1 MNKKTLLTNR
11 VYLIIFAATISVA
24 LFSLLFGITKL
35 EREFEKK
42 VLDVVTTDIIEI
54 TNNTA
59 KSIKQTLIGSSNYVQ
74 SIKDSIVI
82 QNQIDNK
89 LSTLLTKNI
98 KYAYLLYKDE
108 KGVFRFLADG
118 APQKEKAFFNQKFDV
133 ESNRWYEIFQTKKPV
148 LIEQPLLKQL
158 SITYLKPILK
168 TEDVQLILA
177 IDFSVEKTNDVNEII
192 DMVKNII
199 ISIIFIVLI
208 FILILIYQLLRY
220 ITVKKS
226 IYIDKLTN
234 VYNRNY
240 LQEYEDSINLDDYI
254 IAAID
259 IDYFKKVNDTYG
271 HDAGDIVLKEVA
283 RTMLESTRLNEDIV
297 IRYGGEEFLILA
309 KKVNNEDSNH
319 LNVIE
324 RVFHNIGNRD
334 FILSDGTIIRI
345 TVSIGLNLT
354 PNESRNFKQA
364 FKLADDALYLAKK
377 KGRNQ
382 IEIN

>member
-1 MNKKTLLTNR
+1 MSKKILFTNR
-11 VYLIIFAATISVA
+11 IYLILFSGIISLA
-24 LFSLLFGITKL
+24 LFLLLFGITKL

-42 VLDVVTTDIIEI
+42 VLGVVTADIIEI

-59 KSIKQTLIGSSNYVQ
+59 KSIKQTLIGSADYVQ
-74 SIKDSIVI
+74 SIKDSIQI
-82 QNQIDNK
+82 QSQIDSK

-108 KGVFRFLADG
+108 NGVFRFLADG
-118 APQKEKAFFNQKFDV
+118 APKKEKAFFNQKFDV
-133 ESNRWYEIFQTKKPV
+133 ESNRWYDIFETKEAV
-148 LIEQPLLKQL
+148 LIEQPFLKQL

-168 TEDVQLILA
+168 IQDVQLVLA
-177 IDFSVEKTNDVNEII
+177 IDFSVEKINDVNEII
-192 DMVKNII
+192 SMVKNII
-199 ISIIFIVLI
+199 ISIIFIILIFI
-208 FILILIYQLLRY
+208 FILIFQLIKY

-226 IYIDKLTN
+226 VYIDKLTN

-240 LQEYEDSINLDDYI
+240 LQEYEDTINLDDYI
-254 IAAID
+254 IAAMD

-283 RTMLESTRLNEDIV
+283 KTMLESTRLNEDIV

-309 KKVNNEDSNH
+309 KKINNEDKNH

-324 RVFHNIGNRD
+324 RIFHNIANRN
-334 FILSDGTIIRI
+334 FILADGTSIRI

-354 PNESRNFKQA
+354 PSESRNFKQA
-364 FKLADDALYLAKK
+364 FKLADDALYLAKR

-382 IEIN
+382 IEIY

>member
-11 VYLIIFAATISVA
+11 VYLIIFATTISVA

-208 FILILIYQLLRY
+208 FILILIYQLVRY